1 MRLSRPWP
9 ESSSKDIFVS
19 IFEVGYIFVGNP
31 LNHKGILFSSGLN
44 VNFFMIPMRSDQIF
58 LDFNLFNGTN
68 NKNMNLTPSSGWEF
82 AYQKMASALWAGIAQ
97 LVEHKLPKLGV
108 AGPNPVARSIE
119 FCCKGRPYPFLRLSA
134 MTHEMA
140 DLL

>member
-1 MRLSRPWP
+1 MRLNRPWP

-19 IFEVGYIFVGNP
+19 IFEVGYIFVDIP
-31 LNHKGILFSSGLN
+31 LNNKEILFLSGLN
-44 VNFFMIPMRSDQIF
+44 VNFFIIPIRSDQIS

-68 NKNMNLTPSSGWEF
+68 NRNMNLAPSSGWEF
-82 AYQKMASALWAGIAQ
+82 AYQKLARTLWAGIAQ

-119 FCCKGRPYPFLRLSA
+119 FFC
-134 MTHEMA
+134 
-140 DLL
+140 